1 MSVPAV
7 EYDDL
12 ELWATSYL
20 RPLLIAWPASVDRR
34 FPDRAWTPGFWVV
47 VRDDSGGDLSVV
59 TARRSMGFT
68 VIGPESRYADTARL
82 AQRVASLIRSSL
94 IPGPSSPVA
103 AASVRGPYSLDAAG
117 RSEFHLS
124 ADLTVVGHTPQ

>member
-1 MSVPAV
+1 MTVTVV

-12 ELWATSYL
+12 EAWACGYL
-20 RPLLIAWPASVDRR
+20 RPLLNEWAATVDRR
-34 FPDRAWTPGFWVV
+34 FPAKTWTPGFHVV
-47 VRDDSGGDLSVV
+47 VRDDSGSDLSVV
-59 TARRSMGFT
+59 TARRSLGLT
-68 VIGPESRYADTARL
+68 VIGPETRYADTSRL
-82 AQRVASLIRSSL
+82 ARRVATLCRASL

-117 RSEFHLS
+117 RSEFYLS